1 MHVILFVNANVHY
14 VSLSAMQAGGLSADG
29 SYAESRDEAGHQQL
43 ALASAE
49 DIKLANDF
57 KQLCSWARCV
67 HYILVKVECAYL
79 VLSC

>member
-1 MHVILFVNANVHY
+1 MLFAHAKPCHVIIYLCI
-14 VSLSAMQAGGLSADG
+14 QAGGLSADG
-29 SYAESRDEAGHQQL
+29 SYAETRDEAGHQQL

-67 HYILVKVECAYL
+67 HCILHNTTIVRLHCND
-79 VLSC
+79 

>member
-1 MHVILFVNANVHY
+1 
-14 VSLSAMQAGGLSADG
+14 MQAGGLSADG

-49 DIKLANDF
+49 DIKIANDF

-67 HYILVKVECAYL
+67 CQHITCLHRTQCYYRQH
-79 VLSC
+79 

>member
-1 MHVILFVNANVHY
+1 MIHRVYYVFV
-14 VSLSAMQAGGLSADG
+14 MQAGGLSADG

-67 HYILVKVECAYL
+67 HYYILPN
-79 VLSC
+79 